1 MKLNFILADNGTEN
15 TYIMMEARL
24 DALFK
29 KPEEYTV
36 IERFAVIGYN
46 YSRISCSI
54 SCIMLQ
60 QKDDN
65 LLLGG
70 FWYYFTAENRRTDVL
85 NHSILIENLLL
96 ERCIA
101 QTPWIYQDQAQA

>member
-1 MKLNFILADNGTEN
+1 MKLVLILADNGTEN

-36 IERFAVIGYN
+36 IERFAVIIRHN
-46 YSRISCSI
+46 YSRTPCIC
-54 SCIMLQ
+54 CIMLQ
-60 QKDDN
+60 QKNDN

-70 FWYYFTAENRRTDVL
+70 F
-85 NHSILIENLLL
+85 
-96 ERCIA
+96 
-101 QTPWIYQDQAQA
+101 

>member
-1 MKLNFILADNGTEN
+1 MKLVLILADNGTEN

-36 IERFAVIGYN
+36 MERFAVIIRHN
-46 YSRISCSI
+46 YSRTSSSI

-60 QKDDN
+60 QKNDN

-70 FWYYFTAENRRTDVL
+70 F
-85 NHSILIENLLL
+85 
-96 ERCIA
+96 
-101 QTPWIYQDQAQA
+101 

>member
-1 MKLNFILADNGTEN
+1 MKLVLILADNGTEN

-36 IERFAVIGYN
+36 IERFAVFIRHN
-46 YSRISCSI
+46 YSRTSCSI

-60 QKDDN
+60 QKNDN

-70 FWYYFTAENRRTDVL
+70 F
-85 NHSILIENLLL
+85 
-96 ERCIA
+96 
-101 QTPWIYQDQAQA
+101 

>member
-1 MKLNFILADNGTEN
+1 MKLVLILADNGTEN

-36 IERFAVIGYN
+36 IERFAVFIRHNNY
-46 YSRISCSI
+46 YSRTSRCI

-60 QKDDN
+60 QKNDN

-70 FWYYFTAENRRTDVL
+70 F
-85 NHSILIENLLL
+85 
-96 ERCIA
+96 
-101 QTPWIYQDQAQA
+101 

>member
-1 MKLNFILADNGTEN
+1 MKLVLILADNGTEN

-36 IERFAVIGYN
+36 IERFAVIRHKITAEHHVVFLALC
-46 YSRISCSI
+46 YSKKII
-54 SCIMLQ
+54 Y
-60 QKDDN
+60 

-70 FWYYFTAENRRTDVL
+70 F
-85 NHSILIENLLL
+85 
-96 ERCIA
+96 
-101 QTPWIYQDQAQA
+101 

>member
-1 MKLNFILADNGTEN
+1 MKLDLILADNGTEN

-36 IERFAVIGYN
+36 IERFAVIIRHN
-46 YSRISCSI
+46 YSSTSCI

-60 QKDDN
+60 QKNDN

-70 FWYYFTAENRRTDVL
+70 F
-85 NHSILIENLLL
+85 
-96 ERCIA
+96 
-101 QTPWIYQDQAQA
+101 

>member
-1 MKLNFILADNGTEN
+1 MKLVLILADNGTES

-36 IERFAVIGYN
+36 IERFAVIIRHN
-46 YSRISCSI
+46 YSRISCI

-60 QKDDN
+60 QKNDN

-70 FWYYFTAENRRTDVL
+70 F
-85 NHSILIENLLL
+85 
-96 ERCIA
+96 
-101 QTPWIYQDQAQA
+101 

>member
-1 MKLNFILADNGTEN
+1 MKLVLILADNGTEN

-36 IERFAVIGYN
+36 IERFAVIIRHN
-46 YSRISCSI
+46 YSRTSCSI

-60 QKDDN
+60 QKNDN

-70 FWYYFTAENRRTDVL
+70 FWY
-85 NHSILIENLLL
+85 LLL
-96 ERCIA
+96 KTRKL
-101 QTPWIYQDQAQA
+101 Y